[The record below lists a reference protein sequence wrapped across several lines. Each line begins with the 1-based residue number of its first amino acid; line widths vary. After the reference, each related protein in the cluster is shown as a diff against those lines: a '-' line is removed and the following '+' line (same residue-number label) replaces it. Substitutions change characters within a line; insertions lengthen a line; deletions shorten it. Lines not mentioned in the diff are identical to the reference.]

1 MRLYRHGLTVG
12 SLVEQGLCA
21 LYRNQS
27 KMRQAYKFIG
37 LGAVGLMFE
46 VKVRLLSLGFY
57 MFDQTTMLSWSGIK
71 HNKSGSLEQ

>member
-1 MRLYRHGLTVG
+1 
-12 SLVEQGLCA
+12 
-21 LYRNQS
+21 
-27 KMRQAYKFIG
+27 MRQAYKFIG